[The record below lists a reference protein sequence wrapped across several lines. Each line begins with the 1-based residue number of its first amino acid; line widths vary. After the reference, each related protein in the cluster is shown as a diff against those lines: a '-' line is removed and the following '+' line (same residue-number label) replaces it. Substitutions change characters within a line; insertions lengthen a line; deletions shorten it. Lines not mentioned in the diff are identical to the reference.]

1 MVRLVGAQPRYLPCT
16 YTHTLQHAAT
26 RCNTLQHCVG
36 TTTFEHPLH
45 AAKHCKTLQD
55 TATYCNSFAL
65 VLVSVATQVLDCYAS
80 LLCLFVMPL
89 CYASLL
95 CLFVMPLV
103 QATHYVIHSV
113 LQRVAVRCSALQCV
127 AMCCSVLQRVA
138 ACCSV
143 LQRVAACCSV
153 ATEVLDSVSSGDIGW
168 VLCLSTL
175 QLTATHCNKTVSVF
189 CSTSFCVVPVDSP
202 MQRSAQ
208 YVAARRCNT
217 LSHCNTAHYNIATQR
232 SICRGATLQ
241 RIVTLQHCTLQ
252 HCNIATQRS
261 ICRGTTLQ
269 RLCRTATSCR
279 TATLHTATLAHSS
292 EHVAARHWNN
302 SLSHCNTAHCNTAHC
317 NTAHCNTAHCNT
329 AHCNIAHRH
338 TGLSM

>member
-232 SICRGATLQ
+232 SICRG
-241 RIVTLQHCTLQ
+241 
-252 HCNIATQRS
+252 
-261 ICRGTTLQ
+261 TTLQ